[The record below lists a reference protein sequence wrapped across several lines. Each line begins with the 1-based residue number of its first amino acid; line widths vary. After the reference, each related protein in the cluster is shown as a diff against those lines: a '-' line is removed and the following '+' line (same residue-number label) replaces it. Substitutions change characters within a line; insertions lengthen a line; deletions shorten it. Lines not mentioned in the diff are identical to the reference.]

1 MDEDSL
7 NMQIRKF
14 LKKVGINSQRI
25 IENEIQ
31 QAKDSGNVKEGD
43 VIDLDMKLSIR
54 TLNCE
59 KIISDKI
66 TIE

>member
-25 IENEIQ
+25 IENAIH
-31 QAKDSGNVKEGD
+31 QAKDSGNIKEGD
-43 VIDLDMKLSIR
+43 VIDSDMKLSIK
-54 TLNCE
+54 TLNSE
-59 KIISDKI
+59 KTISDKI